1 MPVEPVPSSES
12 PQPVREWSAVQLPDS
27 LKALPRMLSED
38 EQRYLIWLTQ
48 SKYEGWGAVVDL
60 GCWLGSSTA
69 CLAEGLERAGKAGVV
84 HSFDLFRWV
93 CGYME
98 RDSALR
104 MPEGSDFMPEFL
116 RLTSPWAAR
125 VRAQQADL
133 FSYRWTGGPIEI
145 LFVDAAKNYALTN
158 AILRNFAAVIVPGR
172 TRVIFQDFRY
182 PETHWLP
189 LVTGSRPDLWE
200 EIENTAN
207 GYTTTWIAKKAIHGP
222 GGIEGDYGPE
232 SFDFATAARI
242 FAERERVDPAGRSYY
257 VQTLLRLALL
267 CGEDEDV
274 ARARARVDALQCPK
288 HERMPNWLLESVGSD
303 LVPLAWEAIAK
314 GDARRA
320 VALARRCLR
329 ASCPAPYALGPL
341 GFGLSM
347 LGRHEEAEQAL
358 QDMRRQLPGRY
369 EPLLSLADVTSGRGR
384 AAFALELLTEALPQI
399 PATSTDGDYA
409 FALLDR
415 IACQPGH
422 LTAAHQLAKT
432 AAPSLLAR
440 PKVREHLARIEARGR
455 QGAMHQ
461 GGASS

>member
-1 MPVEPVPSSES
+1 MPFEVVPTPGS
-12 PQPVREWSAVQLPDS
+12 PQPVREWSAVELPDS
-27 LKALPRMLSED
+27 LRTLPRMLSVD

-60 GCWLGSSTA
+60 GCWLGSSSA

-93 CGYME
+93 CSYME
-98 RDSALR
+98 RDSDLR

-116 RLTSPWAAR
+116 RLTSPWAKR

-145 LFVDAAKNYALTN
+145 LFVDAAKNYDLTN
-158 AILRNFAAVIVPGR
+158 AILRNFATVIVPGR

-207 GYTTTWIAKKAIHGP
+207 GYTSTWIAKKAIHGP

-257 VQTLLRLALL
+257 VQTQLRLALMY
-267 CGEDEDV
+267 GEDSDV
-274 ARARARVDALQCPK
+274 AQARARVDALQCPQ
-288 HERMPNWLLESVGSD
+288 HERLPNWLLESVGSD
-303 LVPLAWEAIAK
+303 LVPLAWEAIAR
-314 GDARRA
+314 GDANRA
-320 VALARRCLR
+320 LALARRCLR

-358 QDMRRQLPGRY
+358 QEMRRQLPGRY

-384 AAFALELLTEALPQI
+384 ASFALELLTEALPQI
-399 PATSTDGDYA
+399 PAASTDGDYA
-409 FALLDR
+409 FALLER
-415 IACQPGH
+415 IAGLPGFATIA
-422 LTAAHQLAKT
+422 LKLART

-440 PKVREHLARIEARGR
+440 PKVREHLARIETTVR
-455 QGAMHQ
+455 QGAMRQ